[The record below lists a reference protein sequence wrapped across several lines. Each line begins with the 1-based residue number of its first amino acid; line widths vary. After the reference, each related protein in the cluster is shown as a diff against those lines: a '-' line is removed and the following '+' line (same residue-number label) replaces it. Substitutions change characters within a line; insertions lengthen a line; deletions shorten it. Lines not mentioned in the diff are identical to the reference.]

1 MTQSTFTLKQLTI
14 AGIQQS
20 LPDSNT
26 GWNSPMAESG
36 DVRQPSS
43 ASSNTVPDSD
53 QTGRI

>member
-53 QTGRI
+53 QNGRI